1 VPLPIGAACVFL
13 WERIDAVK
21 QLAAVSADG
30 CPVSAYDEGDGQ
42 AAVIIVGGAGD
53 NGRGHARLAAKLT
66 STNRV
71 LRLIRRQYRT
81 DLAAWRPVN
90 VTDEV
95 ADVVALA
102 RTADRPCYLFG
113 HSSGGVIALEAAL
126 IAPESFA
133 ALAVF
138 EPPVELGETPLPPAA
153 THAARQAIDAG
164 RPGRAIEI
172 FARDLVKVPRPAA
185 RLARLLALSPRF
197 RNELIPGM
205 VSDQEA
211 LDRLGGRLAAYGT
224 IRQHVLLVT
233 GAKSPEHLRRG
244 TEQLHSVLP
253 FSDIFRMDS
262 AGHAGP
268 ITSTRDLAQ
277 LLAADIEAHTA
288 G

>member
-1 VPLPIGAACVFL
+1 
-13 WERIDAVK
+13 
-21 QLAAVSADG
+21 
-30 CPVSAYDEGDGQ
+30 
-42 AAVIIVGGAGD
+42 
-53 NGRGHARLAAKLT
+53 
-66 STNRV
+66 
-71 LRLIRRQYRT
+71 
-81 DLAAWRPVN
+81 VN
-90 VTDEV
+90 VTDEA

-185 RLARLLALSPRF
+185 RLVRLLALSPRF

-233 GAKSPEHLRRG
+233 ERSHRSICADAASSYTACCPSATSFGW
-244 TEQLHSVLP
+244 TVL
-253 FSDIFRMDS
+253 
-262 AGHAGP
+262 A
-268 ITSTRDLAQ
+268 TLAR
-277 LLAADIEAHTA
+277 
-288 G
+288 

>member
-1 VPLPIGAACVFL
+1 M
-13 WERIDAVK
+13 
-21 QLAAVSADG
+21 
-30 CPVSAYDEGDGQ
+30 
-42 AAVIIVGGAGD
+42 
-53 NGRGHARLAAKLT
+53 
-66 STNRV
+66 

-81 DLAAWRPVN
+81 DLAAWQPVN
-90 VTDEV
+90 VTDEA

-102 RTADRPCYLFG
+102 RTAGRPCYLFG

-138 EPPVELGETPLPPAA
+138 EPPIGETQLPPVTA

-172 FARDLVKVPRPAA
+172 FARDLVKVPPPAA
-185 RLARLLALSPRF
+185 RFARLLALSPRF

-233 GAKSPEHLRRG
+233 GAKSPEHLRRR

-253 FSDIFRMDS
+253 FSDILRMDN

-268 ITSTRDLAQ
+268 ITSTRDFAQ

>member
-1 VPLPIGAACVFL
+1 VFL
-13 WERIDAVK
+13 WARIDAVK

-53 NGRGHARLAAKLT
+53 DGRGHARLAAKLT

-90 VTDEV
+90 VTDEA

-102 RTADRPCYLFG
+102 RTTGRPCYLFG

-138 EPPVELGETPLPPAA
+138 EPPIGETPLPPATA

-164 RPGRAIEI
+164 RPEGSLFESPACRGPTRATPGRVGGQSVERPS
-172 FARDLVKVPRPAA
+172 ARRHDPSGVAGRGS
-185 RLARLLALSPRF
+185 R
-197 RNELIPGM
+197 
-205 VSDQEA
+205 
-211 LDRLGGRLAAYGT
+211 RLG
-224 IRQHVLLVT
+224 
-233 GAKSPEHLRRG
+233 
-244 TEQLHSVLP
+244 
-253 FSDIFRMDS
+253 
-262 AGHAGP
+262 
-268 ITSTRDLAQ
+268 
-277 LLAADIEAHTA
+277 
-288 G
+288 